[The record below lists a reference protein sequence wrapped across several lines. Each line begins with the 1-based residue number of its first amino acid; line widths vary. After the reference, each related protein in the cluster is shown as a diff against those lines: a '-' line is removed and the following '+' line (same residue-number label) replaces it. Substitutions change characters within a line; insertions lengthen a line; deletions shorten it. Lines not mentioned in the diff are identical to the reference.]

1 MAASAE
7 HARQRLDLLR
17 CSSGPSVGRSARNR
31 ASTCRGYEY
40 SSRAAL
46 MAMGFAM
53 QVLDVLILPM
63 AIMGERQ
70 PAQLQ

>member
-1 MAASAE
+1 
-7 HARQRLDLLR
+7 
-17 CSSGPSVGRSARNR
+17 
-31 ASTCRGYEY
+31 
-40 SSRAAL
+40 